1 MTPILQVKDLRV
13 DFYKD
18 GTIINSA
25 LRGMDLSVDAGKT
38 LGIVGETGCGK
49 TLTGMAIMGL
59 LPHSAVQTGEILFE
73 GFGTLKPSAMSDIRG
88 SQISVIFQNPHS
100 AFNPVF
106 TIGAQ
111 LRMVAHKQGLRK
123 NDADSA
129 VEARLRSVGLRDP
142 KRVLSSFPHQ
152 LSGGMLQRCMIA
164 MALISRPKLLIADE
178 PTTALDSTIGKQVL
192 ELINSLQ
199 TEEGFAMIFIS
210 HDVEVVSEVSD
221 DIAVLYAGRVVEQ
234 GPAAQVIQNPVHP
247 YTRGLLGAIPS
258 SSKRRGQLTSIP
270 GNVPA
275 NTLNLIGC
283 SFASRCSDRFGAC
296 DKEPEMHLLQNRKV
310 ACWKVI

>member
-1 MTPILQVKDLRV
+1 
-13 DFYKD
+13 
-18 GTIINSA
+18 
-25 LRGMDLSVDAGKT
+25 
-38 LGIVGETGCGK
+38 
-49 TLTGMAIMGL
+49 
-59 LPHSAVQTGEILFE
+59 
-73 GFGTLKPSAMSDIRG
+73 
-88 SQISVIFQNPHS
+88 
-100 AFNPVF
+100 
-106 TIGAQ
+106 
-111 LRMVAHKQGLRK
+111 
-123 NDADSA
+123 
-129 VEARLRSVGLRDP
+129 
-142 KRVLSSFPHQ
+142 
-152 LSGGMLQRCMIA
+152 
-164 MALISRPKLLIADE
+164 
-178 PTTALDSTIGKQVL
+178 
-192 ELINSLQ
+192 
-199 TEEGFAMIFIS
+199 MIFIS

-221 DIAVLYAGRVVEQ
+221 DIAVLYAGKVVEQ